1 MKIIKTIIDFKKL
14 STQKK
19 HALFQDIWSFDQQ
32 IFPNSSIEELYDY
45 MYDIDAVSVP
55 VVQYWHKE
63 KLIGQNI
70 IPILKLE
77 MNNQP
82 IYVVSSRAG
91 VLTDYRRNNLT
102 LGSAIRV
109 VIQHKLRNPKIPLWF
124 VTTLM
129 QPKIYTLFASRSQY
143 FFPRHNVEIPEIHID
158 ILKLM
163 LSRKKGVEERGHG
176 IYVSRSVIPRVTPEQ
191 LIRLRNRSDDHI
203 RFFMQHVPDYFN
215 GKGLICV
222 CLLDLRTI
230 IETTWN
236 LALGQYVH

>member
-1 MKIIKTIIDFKKL
+1 MKITETIIDFVKL

-32 IFPNSSIEELYDY
+32 IFPSSTVEELYDY
-45 MYDIDAVSVP
+45 MYDVDAVSVP
-55 VVQYWHKE
+55 VVQYWHQG

-70 IPILKLE
+70 IPVLKLE
-77 MNNQP
+77 LDAQP

-91 VLTDYRRNNLT
+91 VLSEYRRKNLT
-102 LGSAIRV
+102 LSSAIRV
-109 VIQHKLRNPKIPLWF
+109 AVRYRLRSPKIPLWF

-129 QPKIYTLFASRSQY
+129 QPKVYTLFASRSQF
-143 FFPRHNVEIPEIHID
+143 FFPRHNVEIPEQHID

-163 LSRKKGVEERGHG
+163 LSRKKQVEERGHG
-176 IYVSRSVIPRVTPEQ
+176 IYVSQSVIPRVTPDQ

-215 GKGLICV
+215 GKGLVCV

-236 LALGQYVH
+236 LALGRYVH

>member
-1 MKIIKTIIDFKKL
+1 MKLTETIVDFAKL
-14 STQKK
+14 STHKK
-19 HALFQDIWSFDQQ
+19 HAFFQDVWLFDQE
-32 IFPNSSIEELYDY
+32 IFPNSTAEELYDY

-70 IPILKLE
+70 IPILKLKL
-77 MNNQP
+77 NNQP

-91 VLTDYRRNNLT
+91 VLADYRRKNLT
-102 LGSAIRV
+102 LSSAIRV
-109 VIQHKLRNPKIPLWF
+109 AVRHRLRNPKIPLWF

-129 QPKIYTLFASRSQY
+129 QPKVYTLFASRSQY
-143 FFPRHNVEIPEIHID
+143 FFPRHNVEMPEMHID

-163 LSRKKGVEERGHG
+163 LSRKRFVEERGHG
-176 IYVSRSVIPRVTPEQ
+176 IFVSRSVIPRVTPDQ